1 MGCFCA
7 KPALPVPPQLVGTW
21 ISNEHALSL
30 RTGYG
35 KYRYK
40 RGNIMGVNPS
50 GQQCTRLHI
59 GETGEIAYAKVGD
72 RNHITLIDM
81 PVTEWA
87 PGQMVLTCSAP
98 PLQYRLAREGEGGDA
113 TLVVDGQ
120 SLQRHTVSRPAQ
132 QQTNA
137 L

>member
-98 PLQYRLAREGEGGDA
+98 PLQYRLEGGGGGGDA
-113 TLVVDGQ
+113 ILVVDGQ
-120 SLQRHTVSRPAQ
+120 SLQRHTVTQPAQ
-132 QQTNA
+132 QQTDA
-137 L
+137 M